1 MNLRGDSIDEFHRR
15 NHSISS
21 SWSQDFL
28 KLGGY
33 AALLTRLN
41 EILEVEWRYVPSLF
55 TEDWPETFK

>member
-1 MNLRGDSIDEFHRR
+1 MNLRGDTIYDFRR
-15 NHSISS
+15 RIRSISS

-41 EILEVEWRYVPSLF
+41 EILEVEWRYVPSPF
-55 TEDWPETFK
+55 TEDSPENF